1 SLPSSISWTW
11 RPHMSTLFPYTT
23 LFRSYLG
30 DFLNAGFGELSD
42 KLSALAGEE
51 EAPDTAGDW
60 KPSFVEALCLAL
72 TPDERGGRE
81 PEVCRI
87 GLVDSQRGAWRVGR
101 CRQKVVDQAIG
112 KAASPDREGRGWL
125 APANGVPGISG
136 STVEPGRVD
145 PRPLTWHS
153 MSEDRSVRPRQSNP
167 PADLD
172 DVWVTFG
179 EWNRLCAVPWQEPK
193 QGDST
198 VS

>member
-1 SLPSSISWTW
+1 
-11 RPHMSTLFPYTT
+11 
-23 LFRSYLG
+23 
-30 DFLNAGFGELSD
+30 
-42 KLSALAGEE
+42 
-51 EAPDTAGDW
+51 
-60 KPSFVEALCLAL
+60 
-72 TPDERGGRE
+72 DERGGRE

-145 PRPLTWHS
+145 PRPLTWRS
-153 MSEDRSVRPRQSNP
+153 MSEDRIVRHRQSNP

-198 VS
+198 VSSVVEQRVRVGSCRQKYLQVTAKAIVGMKARCKA